1 MSQPDLSRRAFLG
14 SAAAPLAAGA
24 ATDRISLGLI
34 GAGGRGNYH
43 LADLARLK
51 DLNFA
56 VAGIC
61 DVWTPNRERAAD
73 TVRKTFGNTP
83 RQTSD
88 YRRMLE
94 WRDIDAVIIASPDY
108 SHSVMLKHAVEAGK
122 DAYCEKPM
130 GTVFSEAKAAYLT
143 VKNSRQVVQ
152 IGTQKRSDGGHIAAA
167 KLIQSGVLGEI
178 TRINVS
184 VNFQEPRWRRDY
196 SKVAHQDVD
205 WNSFVMHRPAKPYEP
220 RLLREW
226 QLFSYNTNGIAGLWM
241 SHYSDVVHWFMQDP
255 YPASAVANGGVF
267 LWKDGRETSDVFE
280 AVLTYPKGFLFT
292 FAMSLTIQ
300 PLLFEMI
307 STLTPQETADGNTL
321 FNVVQRLGGS
331 IGISALATVF
341 QTRTTDYVRQA
352 LSMFHI
358 DAGAVHIGQSSTALS
373 TLPATMRD
381 TVGTAA
387 INGFHETVW
396 ILVGLSLIG
405 LVLAFFLKPAKKI
418 VEVPAIKQPVE

>member
-51 DLNFA
+51 DLNFTI
-56 VAGIC
+56 AGIC
-61 DVWTPNRERAAD
+61 DVWTSNRERAAE
-73 TVRKTFGNTP
+73 TVRKTFGNAP

-108 SHSVMLKHAVEAGK
+108 THSVMLKNAVEAGK

-130 GTVFSEAKAAYLT
+130 GTVFSEAKAAYLA

-167 KLIQSGVLGEI
+167 RLIQSGVLGEI

-196 SKVAHQDVD
+196 SKVARQEVD
-205 WNSFVMHRPAKPYEP
+205 WNSFVMHRPAKPYDA

-292 FAMSLTIQ
+292 FAMSLTN
-300 PLLFEMI
+300 
-307 STLTPQETADGNTL
+307 ADGNVNLWHGTKGTL
-321 FNVVQRLGGS
+321 DPDNLVLSGAGS
-331 IGISALATVF
+331 SRKDRIGEVIKIQPDQVSSHMHNFLECVRG
-341 QTRTTDYVRQA
+341 RTTPRADIQA
-352 LSMFHI
+352 GFSHAV
-358 DAGAVHIGQSSTALS
+358 AGTMASTAL
-373 TLPATMRD
+373 AEGRRVRFDRD
-381 TVGTAA
+381 RL
-387 INGFHETVW
+387 E
-396 ILVGLSLIG
+396 LV
-405 LVLAFFLKPAKKI
+405 
-418 VEVPAIKQPVE
+418 

>member
-1 MSQPDLSRRAFLG
+1 MMSQPDLSRRAFLG

-51 DLNFA
+51 DLNFTI
-56 VAGIC
+56 AGIC
-61 DVWTPNRERAAD
+61 DVWTSNRERAAE
-73 TVRKTFGNTP
+73 TVRKTFGNAP

-108 SHSVMLKHAVEAGK
+108 THSVMLKNAVEAGK

-130 GTVFSEAKAAYLT
+130 GTVFSEAKAAYLA

-167 KLIQSGVLGEI
+167 RLIQSGVLGEI

-196 SKVAHQDVD
+196 SKVARQEVD
-205 WNSFVMHRPAKPYEP
+205 WNSFVMHRPAKPYDA

-292 FAMSLTIQ
+292 FAMSLTN
-300 PLLFEMI
+300 
-307 STLTPQETADGNTL
+307 ADGNVNLWHGTKGTL
-321 FNVVQRLGGS
+321 DPDNLVLSGAGS
-331 IGISALATVF
+331 SRKDRIGEVIKIQPDQVSSHMHNFLECVRG
-341 QTRTTDYVRQA
+341 RTTPRADIQA
-352 LSMFHI
+352 GFSHAV
-358 DAGAVHIGQSSTALS
+358 AGTMASTAL
-373 TLPATMRD
+373 AEGRRVRFDRD
-381 TVGTAA
+381 RL
-387 INGFHETVW
+387 E
-396 ILVGLSLIG
+396 LV
-405 LVLAFFLKPAKKI
+405 
-418 VEVPAIKQPVE
+418 